1 MTDACCHPSR
11 EPSRESKSP
20 EAAPNKRTGHPQ
32 PEQRRAFERPGTV
45 RIRAAEFQMGT
56 EDATGFP
63 ADGEGPVRD
72 VRVDGFRIDSTA
84 VTNREFAT
92 FVEATNY
99 RTDAETYGWSYVFH
113 LFLSRET
120 LHRTPQRPDQ
130 TPWWVPVTGASWEA
144 PEGPNSGVDERL
156 EHPVV
161 HISWQDAAAYCAW
174 AGTRLPTEAE
184 WELAARGGLEQQRFP
199 WGNKLTPK
207 SEHRCNIWQGQFP
220 DVNTA
225 ADGWVS
231 TAPANAYKPNGFGL
245 YNVAGNVWEWCN
257 DWFSP
262 THHITA
268 DPNNPLG
275 PEHGQRRLLRGGSYL
290 CHRSYCN
297 RYRVAARSSN
307 TPDSSSGNLGFRC
320 VYGSPHFATELTP

>member
-1 MTDACCHPSR
+1 
-11 EPSRESKSP
+11 
-20 EAAPNKRTGHPQ
+20 
-32 PEQRRAFERPGTV
+32 
-45 RIRAAEFQMGT
+45 MGT
-56 EDATGFP
+56 EDAAGFP

-72 VRVDGFRIDSTA
+72 VRIDGFRIDATA

-113 LFLSRET
+113 LFLSRERV
-120 LHRTPQRPDQ
+120 HRTPQRPVQ
-130 TPWWVPVTGASWEA
+130 TPWWVPVTGASWDA
-144 PEGPNSGVDERL
+144 PEGPNSGIDERL

-161 HISWQDAAAYCAW
+161 HISWQDASAYCGW

-207 SEHRCNIWQGQFP
+207 NEHRCNIWQGQFP

-231 TAPANAYKPNGFGL
+231 TAPASAYKPNGFGL

-262 THHITA
+262 THHITD
-268 DPNNPLG
+268 DPNNPMG
-275 PEHGQRRLLRGGSYL
+275 PEHGQRRVLRGGSYL

-307 TPDSSSGNLGFRC
+307 TPDSSAGNLGFRC
-320 VYGSPHFATELTP
+320 VDGSPRTATS

>member
-1 MTDACCHPSR
+1 M
-11 EPSRESKSP
+11 
-20 EAAPNKRTGHPQ
+20 
-32 PEQRRAFERPGTV
+32 
-45 RIRAAEFQMGT
+45 
-56 EDATGFP
+56 
-63 ADGEGPVRD
+63 
-72 VRVDGFRIDSTA
+72 
-84 VTNREFAT
+84 TNREFAE

-113 LFLSRET
+113 LFLSRKT

-144 PEGPNSGVDERL
+144 PEGPNSGIDERL

-161 HISWQDAAAYCAW
+161 HISWQDASAYCAW

-245 YNVAGNVWEWCN
+245 YNVSGNVWEWCN

-268 DPNNPLG
+268 DPNNPIG
-275 PEHGQRRLLRGGSYL
+275 PGHGQRRVLRGGSYL

-320 VYGSPHFATELTP
+320 VDGSPRTATS

>member
-1 MTDACCHPSR
+1 ML
-11 EPSRESKSP
+11 
-20 EAAPNKRTGHPQ
+20 
-32 PEQRRAFERPGTV
+32 
-45 RIRAAEFQMGT
+45 
-56 EDATGFP
+56 
-63 ADGEGPVRD
+63 
-72 VRVDGFRIDSTA
+72 FRSIDSTA

-113 LFLSRET
+113 LFLSREM

-130 TPWWVPVTGASWEA
+130 TPWWVPVTSASWKA
-144 PEGPNSGVDERL
+144 PKGPNSGIDERL

-161 HISWQDAAAYCAW
+161 HISWQDAAAYCTW

-207 SEHRCNIWQGQFP
+207 REHRCNIWQGQFP

-231 TAPANAYKPNGFGL
+231 TDRKS
-245 YNVAGNVWEWCN
+245 VV
-257 DWFSP
+257 
-262 THHITA
+262 
-268 DPNNPLG
+268 
-275 PEHGQRRLLRGGSYL
+275 
-290 CHRSYCN
+290 
-297 RYRVAARSSN
+297 
-307 TPDSSSGNLGFRC
+307 
-320 VYGSPHFATELTP
+320 